1 MYITAPDDTRDDAR
15 DDACDY
21 ARHYQFFNRARI
33 QEIVDVENE
42 LAQQKRVHLT
52 LIKEHRHRESKE
64 KRKFER
70 ATAAAAERKAKEAVA
85 EAEGT
90 VVAPVRP
97 SRQNVPLP
105 MNPET
110 VPSEADR
117 LEKEVIKFE
126 LSAEMQASH

>member
-1 MYITAPDDTRDDAR
+1 M
-15 DDACDY
+15 
-21 ARHYQFFNRARI
+21 
-33 QEIVDVENE
+33 
-42 LAQQKRVHLT
+42 
-52 LIKEHRHRESKE
+52 IKEHRHRESKE
-64 KRKFER
+64 KREFER
-70 ATAAAAERKAKEAVA
+70 ATAAAVERKAKEAVA

-126 LSAEMQASH
+126 LSAELQASPLYLYFTLFSVCVWIQCVARLT